1 MPNVESRPLKPS
13 ISESFRR
20 FLANAVFAGI
30 GLLVL
35 LTGLHRTPI
44 PQDASDQRLSWRV
57 PVMEANSAEL
67 QLLPGIG
74 PVLADRIISWRAAG
88 GFLRRV
94 ENLGDID
101 GIGPHTI
108 NGLRSLVSGA
118 VFSKPGEFKNED

>member
-1 MPNVESRPLKPS
+1 MKPS

-20 FLANAVFAGI
+20 FLANAVFAVI
-30 GLLVL
+30 GLLVF
-35 LTGLHRTPI
+35 LTGLHRTPV
-44 PQDASDQRLSWRV
+44 PLDASDQLSSWRV
-57 PVMEANSAEL
+57 PIMDASSAEL

-74 PVLADRIISWRAAG
+74 PVLADRIIAWRAAG

-108 NGLRSLVSGA
+108 TMLRSLVSGA